1 MAKLVHHGTS
11 SARLLLAQ
19 VFAILQQ
26 RGKTEVVAEVA
37 RTLVRQSLTECRGS
51 VLRPLSAAEHSPE
64 GCSQPKK
71 VLARKLTTVTAIP
84 TPLTASQT
92 VKRSLALLERSAV
105 RSHLRFSW
113 SDPMWWAR

>member
-1 MAKLVHHGTS
+1 
-11 SARLLLAQ
+11 
-19 VFAILQQ
+19 
-26 RGKTEVVAEVA
+26 VVAEVA

-92 VKRSLALLERSAV
+92 GKRSLFAYRRQANSNLTSVSAGQPLV
-105 RSHLRFSW
+105 GGRDRV
-113 SDPMWWAR
+113 